1 MAGAPRIQVAAPSF
15 TPLPYGLLSSLWDQ
29 VRNPDDPH
37 WTSGVTW
44 ESTCAQGGTTY
55 DECWAVTGTGG
66 AAPAP
71 GSKASTTSITRRG
84 ALPFTVYAEI
94 DCSAPGFWDRAQD
107 FVTEALTQ
115 SEQWQ
120 VENAIWTGQ
129 AGGQSVVWPRLA
141 ANASFVEPASG
152 ITLGLGATVV
162 SGNSAPMD
170 LVEGWGLLEQALA
183 DCYDGVGVLHVPRNL
198 LAQAKHS
205 NLIEDE
211 GGRYRSA
218 GGNLVVFGAG
228 YRGTS
233 PSGTATSGQTWIYAT
248 GAMFVYR
255 GRPQVIPVTESLN
268 RSNNT
273 VKALAERT
281 YLVGWDCCQ
290 LGVNISTGGIVT
302 GAVGAAT

>member
-1 MAGAPRIQVAAPSF
+1 MAGAPRLNVAPPSF

-29 VRNPDDPH
+29 VRRPDDPH

-44 ESTCAQGGTTY
+44 ESVCAQGGTTY
-55 DECWAVTGTGG
+55 DECWAVTGTG
-66 AAPAP
+66 AAPAA
-71 GSKASTTSITRRG
+71 GTKASTTSITRRG

-94 DCSAPGFWDRAQD
+94 DCSAVGFWDRAQD
-107 FVTEALTQ
+107 LVSDALTQ

-129 AGGQSVVWPRLA
+129 AGGQPVVWPRLA
-141 ANASFVEPASG
+141 SNAPFVEPTSG

-162 SGNSAPMD
+162 SGNSAAMD

-183 DCYDGVGVLHVPRNL
+183 DCYDGVGVIHAPRNL
-198 LAQAKHS
+198 IAQAVHS

-211 GGRYRSA
+211 GNRYRSA

-255 GRPQVIPVTESLN
+255 GPQQIIPVRASFDRAE
-268 RSNNT
+268 NT
-273 VKALAERT
+273 IKQMTERT

-302 GAVGAAT
+302 GAVGSAT